1 MLVRF
6 IVKNLFSFK
15 EITEF
20 NMLPGR
26 YNRLQH
32 HIERCDNVNLLR
44 LNVLYGANGAGK
56 SNLINALS
64 VLRDFLIDGEMPI
77 DLITE
82 TFKFDPFSASK
93 DIYLGIEFIKDK
105 VPYYY
110 GLTIN
115 QGIIIEE
122 ELQISGLGNKDD
134 KRLFLRTDNVSEGK
148 LEIVFSDEVQ
158 NDKEASMFP
167 LFLKNEILERN
178 KPVLFYMKNRQN
190 EIFEP
195 FKKALEWFEKNF
207 ELISP
212 FSRPGG
218 LVLQLERNKEL
229 LEFAKETMRSFNTGI
244 QDIHI
249 DTIPLE
255 EYFGEDNK
263 QEFERVSAD
272 LRAKPDKFKF
282 FRNRYEEIAFVLE
295 DNQAY
300 AKRIFFSHF
309 EDNGKVKFQFSEESD
324 GTRRLME
331 YLPALYNAVNKC
343 KTYFIDEIERSIHPL
358 LIKELIKKYSFDTEA
373 KGQLIFSTHE
383 SNLLDQ
389 DIFRPDEIWFAEK
402 NKEGATELY
411 ALSEFKEHHTIDIQ
425 KGYLNGRYG
434 GIPFLGNLKDL
445 NWEKYAKTK

>member
-1 MLVRF
+1 MLIRF

-15 EITEF
+15 ELTEF

-26 YNRLQH
+26 FNRLPH
-32 HIERCDNVNLLR
+32 HIVKEDGIDLLK
-44 LNVLYGANGAGK
+44 LNALYGANGAGK
-56 SNLINALS
+56 SNLVNALS

-82 TFKFDPFSASK
+82 TFKFDKESVSK
-93 DIYLGIEFIKDK
+93 DVYLGIEFIKDK

-122 ELQISGLGNKDD
+122 ELQISGLGKTED
-134 KRLFLRTDNVSEGK
+134 KQLFIRTDKIGEKN
-148 LEIVFSDEVQ
+148 LEIIFSKEVQ
-158 NDKEASMFP
+158 EDKEAAIFP
-167 LFLKNEILERN
+167 SFLKNEILDRN
-178 KPVLFYMKNRQN
+178 KPVLFHMKNRQN
-190 EIFEP
+190 KVFEP
-195 FKKALEWFEKNF
+195 HKAALEWFEKNF
-207 ELISP
+207 EIIMP
-212 FSRPGG
+212 YSRPGG
-218 LVLQLERNKEL
+218 LVLQLEINKAFYD
-229 LEFAKETMRSFNTGI
+229 FAIEIMQSFNTGI
-244 QDIHI
+244 HDIHI
-249 DTIPLE
+249 DTIPIE
-255 EYFGEDNK
+255 DYFGEDNK
-263 QEFERVSAD
+263 QEAERITAD
-272 LRAKPDKFKF
+272 LRAKTGKMKFI
-282 FRNRYEEIAFVLE
+282 RNHFEEVVFVLE
-295 DNQAY
+295 DNKPM
-300 AKRIFFSHF
+300 AKRILFSHG
-309 EDNGKVKFQFSEESD
+309 EDNGQVKFQFSEESD

-331 YLPALYNAVNKC
+331 YLPALFNAVIKC

-358 LIKELIKKYSFDTEA
+358 LIKELIKKFSHDKDT

-411 ALSEFKEHHTIDIQ
+411 ALSEFKEHHTIDIR

-445 NWEKYAKTK
+445 NWEKYAKAN